1 MSLFALVH
9 GGAHGGWCWEMV
21 VPELERRGHRV
32 VAPDLPFEEPDA
44 GAAEWARTVISAVD
58 EAVSSDDADVVVVG
72 HSLAGLAVPVV
83 ASWRPVRRMVFLAA
97 QVPVPGQR
105 YVDYLATQPDAVI
118 FDGTPRPDDELAPGG
133 GVSWLA
139 AREGFYQ
146 DLDEPVA
153 RRAWER
159 LRAQGMSVFTEV
171 CPIEVWPDI
180 PSTYILMRDDRAVG
194 PSWSRRV
201 TEERLHSVPIELDG
215 GHSPF
220 YSRPVELAEVLA
232 NL

>member
-1 MSLFALVH
+1 MLRETSAEGHRHRHSSVDGRVWEEPVHGPSRPLSHNQGIEECRPQMSLFALVH

-118 FDGTPRPDDELAPGG
+118 FDGTPRPDD
-133 GVSWLA
+133 
-139 AREGFYQ
+139 
-146 DLDEPVA
+146 
-153 RRAWER
+153 
-159 LRAQGMSVFTEV
+159 
-171 CPIEVWPDI
+171 
-180 PSTYILMRDDRAVG
+180 
-194 PSWSRRV
+194 
-201 TEERLHSVPIELDG
+201 
-215 GHSPF
+215 
-220 YSRPVELAEVLA
+220 
-232 NL
+232 